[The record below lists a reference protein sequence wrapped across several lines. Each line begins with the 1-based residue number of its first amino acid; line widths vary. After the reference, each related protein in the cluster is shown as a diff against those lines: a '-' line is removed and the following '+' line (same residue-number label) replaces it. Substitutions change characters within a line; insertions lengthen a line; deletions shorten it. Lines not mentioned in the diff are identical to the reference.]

1 MVTLTHNTHKWYMHD
16 DIIGAGFELP
26 SERINIMRWMDKNR
40 DRTIRAEVMDA
51 TRVVL
56 QPFSDVC
63 VDLLPSGDYTMG
75 TEPMWITD
83 RLMALGIM
91 EIPPPPRP
99 IEGVG
104 LRMSATVFWIIAPTK
119 ET

>member
-1 MVTLTHNTHKWYMHD
+1 
-16 DIIGAGFELP
+16 
-26 SERINIMRWMDKNR
+26 
-40 DRTIRAEVMDA
+40 
-51 TRVVL
+51 
-56 QPFSDVC
+56 
-63 VDLLPSGDYTMG
+63 MG

>member
-1 MVTLTHNTHKWYMHD
+1 MYT
-16 DIIGAGFELP
+16 
-26 SERINIMRWMDKNR
+26 SR
-40 DRTIRAEVMDA
+40 DHMIRAEVMDA

-56 QPFSDVC
+56 QPFNEVC
-63 VDLLPSGDYTMG
+63 VDLLPSGDYTIG

-83 RLMALGIM
+83 RLMALGLV

-104 LRMSATVFWIIAPTK
+104 LRISATVFWIIAPTK

>member
-1 MVTLTHNTHKWYMHD
+1 MATNIHNSMRWYEHF
-16 DIIGAGFELP
+16 DIIRAQMERPSQPFEV
-26 SERINIMRWMDKNR
+26 MHWMDKNR
-40 DRTIRAEVMDA
+40 DHTIRAEVMGT

-56 QPFSDVC
+56 QPFSEVC

-83 RLMALGIM
+83 RLMALGLM

>member
-1 MVTLTHNTHKWYMHD
+1 MARWQAVGDLLKWGPAATLH
-16 DIIGAGFELP
+16 AGV
-26 SERINIMRWMDKNR
+26 MYWTDKNR

-56 QPFSDVC
+56 QPFSEVC

-91 EIPPPPRP
+91 EIPPPPRL